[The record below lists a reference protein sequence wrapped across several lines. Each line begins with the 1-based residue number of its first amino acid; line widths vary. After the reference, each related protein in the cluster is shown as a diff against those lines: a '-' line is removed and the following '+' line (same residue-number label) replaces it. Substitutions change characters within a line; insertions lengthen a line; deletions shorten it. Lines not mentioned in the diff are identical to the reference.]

1 MKLIL
6 KGFVIGVG
14 KIIPGVSGALLAI
27 TLGVY
32 ENAIKAIGNFFKDP
46 INNFKFLFPLG
57 IGVVLSIPLT
67 SKLILYLLNNFYI
80 QVMLLFIGLIT
91 GGIIPLFNEINI
103 RKTKISNYIVMF
115 LSFIFVFLLSFIGD
129 NIFFYEIDNILL
141 KALIYLLIGF
151 IDAATMI
158 IPGISGTAIMML
170 LGLYDMLL
178 NLLSTLNNINSI
190 IDNLNLIIPYIIGI
204 ILTILI
210 LSRVMS
216 YLFEY
221 KKDTI
226 YSSIIGFSIS
236 SILIL
241 FIDLFRYNLKIYYF
255 IFFILGLFISYK
267 TEKNKD

>member
-6 KGFVIGVG
+6 KGFIIGIG

-32 ENAIKAIGNFFKDP
+32 EKAVKSIGTFFKDP

-67 SKLILYLLNNFYI
+67 SKFILYLLDNFYI

-91 GGIIPLFNEINI
+91 GGIIPMFSKINI
-103 RKTKISNYIVMF
+103 KNIKISNYIVMF
-115 LSFIFVFLLSFIGD
+115 LSFIFVLSLSFIGD
-129 NIFFYEIDNILL
+129 NLFLYEVNNSLL
-141 KALIYLLIGF
+141 KSLIYLLIGF

-158 IPGISGTAIMML
+158 IPGISGTAVMML

-178 NLLSTLNNINSI
+178 NLLSSLNNINSI
-190 IDNLNLIIPYIIGI
+190 INNLNLIIPYIIGI
-204 ILTILI
+204 ILTIII
-210 LSRVMS
+210 LSKMMS
-216 YLFEY
+216 YLFEN
-221 KKDTI
+221 KSDTI

-236 SILIL
+236 SVLIL
-241 FIDLFRYNLKIYYF
+241 FIDLFKYNIKIYYF
-255 IFFILGLFISYK
+255 IFLILGLVISYK
-267 TEKNKD
+267 LEKK

>member
-1 MKLIL
+1 MKLLI
-6 KGFVIGVG
+6 KGFIIGVG

-32 ENAIKAIGNFFKDP
+32 EKSLYAISNFFKDP
-46 INNFKFLFPLG
+46 IKHFKFLFPLG

-91 GGIIPLFNEINI
+91 GGIIPLFNKIKKI
-103 RKTKISNYIVMF
+103 KTSNYIVMF
-115 LSFIFVFLLSFIGD
+115 ISFIFVFSLSFIGD
-129 NIFFYEIDNILL
+129 NIILYEINNNIL
-141 KALIYLLIGF
+141 KSLIYALIGF

-158 IPGISGTAIMML
+158 IPGISGTAVMML

-178 NLLSTLNNINSI
+178 SLLSTLNNINNI
-190 IDNLNLIIPYIIGI
+190 VNNLNLIIPYIIGI

-210 LSRVMS
+210 LSKVMS
-216 YLFEY
+216 YLFER
-221 KKDTI
+221 KSNI
-226 YSSIIGFSIS
+226 VYSSIIGFSIS

-241 FIDLFRYNLKIYYF
+241 FIDLFKNNFKFYYI
-255 IFFILGLFISYK
+255 IFFIMGLFISYK
-267 TEKNKD
+267 IEKNKV